1 MPICGS
7 CSGRGT
13 NTCFSCG
20 GRKFHQRLTVSGDM
34 DISPCVTCGGR
45 GSVRCQF
52 CMGTGNVGAA
62 GPVGTPSPHQPG
74 ANEDILAG
82 RWNAAQGG
90 WYEFAKLGGDYTLTE
105 YGPFGPTG
113 TGVATVSGNTVTL
126 DVTNAML
133 GRYTVRLRLSGNN
146 MQGTVN
152 IMGVPMPFV
161 LTRD

>member
-7 CSGRGT
+7 CSGSGT

-34 DISPCVTCGGR
+34 DISSCLPCGGR
-45 GSVRCQF
+45 GRVKCQF
-52 CMGTGNVGAA
+52 CRGTGKVGAEGSGRKPA
-62 GPVGTPSPHQPG
+62 PRQPG

-90 WYEFAKLGGDYTLTE
+90 WYEFVKLGGGYTLTE
-105 YGPFGPTG
+105 YGSFGRTG
-113 TGVATVSGNTVTL
+113 TGTATVSGATVTL
-126 DVTNAML
+126 DVKNAML
-133 GRYTVRLRLSGNN
+133 GRYTVRLRLSGDT
-146 MQGTVN
+146 MQGTVK

-161 LTRD
+161 LTRG